1 MHFFYIIGDTI
12 FVYQG
17 KNSKQIER
25 IKAINAA
32 NQIRDQDHGGRS
44 KVEIIDEFSKSWDV
58 DKFFAELGSGSAA
71 QVAEEDEE
79 DDESHEE
86 KIERQV
92 MLFKGLSCKVIF
104 GFSSHCAFVYLFHY
118 HGCHLICFKQVTC

>member
-1 MHFFYIIGDTI
+1 MLVIEWHISVKTPHLINNMRCFSKGETI

-17 KNSKQIER
+17 KHSKQIER

-44 KVEIIDEFSKSWDV
+44 KIEIIDEFSKSWDV

-86 KIERQV
+86 KVERQV
-92 MLFKGLSCKVIF
+92 TLFKGLLKS
-104 GFSSHCAFVYLFHY
+104 FH
-118 HGCHLICFKQVTC
+118 

>member
-1 MHFFYIIGDTI
+1 MRCFSKGETI

-17 KNSKQIER
+17 KHSKQIER

-44 KVEIIDEFSKSWDV
+44 KIEIIDEFSKSWDV

-86 KIERQV
+86 KVERQV
-92 MLFKGLSCKVIF
+92 TLFKGLLKS
-104 GFSSHCAFVYLFHY
+104 FH
-118 HGCHLICFKQVTC
+118 

>member
-79 DDESHEE
+79 DDESHEA

-92 MLFKGLSCKVIF
+92 MLFKGLSCKVFENFWVFISLCLCLSF
-104 GFSSHCAFVYLFHY
+104 TLSWVSFDMF
-118 HGCHLICFKQVTC
+118 